1 VSLVDDQ
8 SPAELLPS
16 LYREVLD
23 AVTRL
28 ERVGERSVAWD
39 IRRKALEVYSTR
51 WDAHGR
57 RKLERLAAEAR
68 TSLARSPREAVAPL
82 AGSTEPA

>member
-1 VSLVDDQ
+1 MDTQ

-23 AVTRL
+23 AVARL
-28 ERVGERSVAWD
+28 ERAGERAKAWK
-39 IRRKALEVYSTR
+39 IRSEALRIYSTR

-57 RKLERLAAEAR
+57 RMLERLAADAR
-68 TSLARSPREAVAPL
+68 ASLARSPRAAVAPL
-82 AGSTEPA
+82 AGSTEPV